1 MAAIWVVSEES
12 ALASTLAHHVD
23 ALGDVWLGSPEAASF
38 KGAPP
43 PDLLILCGVGDSSGR
58 NDALERVLSFVR
70 QIPQR
75 RRAAAPVLH
84 VANDTGSDGDGRL
97 ERLFDDRRLARLV
110 FPFDP
115 DDLQARALDLLRA
128 NDGPESLRERA
139 RKLWVTRE
147 VERLYAGL
155 DLPSLRQAVDPRN
168 AHRPILLIGEPGTRR
183 GLLARYVHNLAE
195 PARDAFVPFALRSLA
210 SGELENAVMTRTAS
224 RRVTAYLEDVDR
236 AGTTLQDELAHLLG
250 ASGAL
255 ALEPLRWIAAASSS
269 RGLSRSLR
277 DLAWLCVELPPLRS
291 RADEAALIEAA
302 FRSCAERLGRELT
315 LEPEALELLA
325 EYAWPGNLRELDL
338 VADATCA
345 AASGPR
351 IGPADLQIARGGG
364 FRAAPTTQLPAEP
377 EASSDEDLMLETL
390 AENGL
395 GEDELEQADLLDL
408 EELDPEPEPER
419 TALAA
424 ELAPA
429 QPPAARPEE
438 LSTASAGLSPRQL
451 VIPLA
456 QSIRAPLRA
465 FRTYA
470 NLVEQRPDDE
480 HVRRELRALV
490 EHDLGGLEETL
501 QRVERFARLG
511 PPEPRPFDLAAALG
525 AELDARQS
533 AARSKSL
540 VVLRELDAQA
550 PALVAD
556 ESQVRLA
563 IRSLLDLA
571 LRLVPQG
578 GDLYLGSAWRP
589 KGEGS
594 AAGHRILLR
603 FHSPEEVL
611 TGPSGEPDGEFLE
624 VVIARDLFE
633 RAGGSFAIDASGAQD
648 NVILVQLPG

>member
-23 ALGDVWLGSPEAASF
+23 ALGEVWLGSPEAASF
-38 KGAPP
+38 KSAPP
-43 PDLLILCGVGDSSGR
+43 PDLLILCGVSDSSDR
-58 NDALERVLSFVR
+58 NDALERVLAFVR

-84 VANDTGSDGDGRL
+84 VATDAESERDARL

-115 DDLQARALDLLRA
+115 DDLQARARDLLRA

-155 DLPSLRQAVDPRN
+155 DLPALRQAVDPRN

-195 PARDAFVPFALRSLA
+195 PARDAFVPFALRSQA

-224 RRVTAYLEDVDR
+224 RRVTAYLEEVDR
-236 AGTTLQDELAHLLG
+236 AEATLQDELAHLLG

-277 DLAWLCVELPPLRS
+277 DLAWLRVELPPLRA
-291 RADEAALIEAA
+291 RADKSSQIDAA
-302 FRSCAERLGRELT
+302 FRSCAERQGRELL
-315 LEPEALELLA
+315 LEPEARELLT
-325 EYAWPGNLRELDL
+325 EYAWPGNLRELDR
-338 VADATCA
+338 VAEATCA
-345 AASGPR
+345 AAAGPR
-351 IGPADLQIARGGG
+351 IGPEDLQIASGGAS
-364 FRAAPTTQLPAEP
+364 RSAPPTQLPVEP
-377 EASSDEDLMLETL
+377 EASSDEDLMLQTL
-390 AENGL
+390 AEDGL
-395 GEDELEQADLLDL
+395 GEAELEQADLLEL
-408 EELDPEPEPER
+408 EELEPEPELN
-419 TALAA
+419 ALEAD
-424 ELAPA
+424 LTPAPL
-429 QPPAARPEE
+429 PAARPEE
-438 LSTASAGLSPRQL
+438 SPAASSGLSPRQL

-533 AARSKSL
+533 AARLKSL

-550 PALVAD
+550 PPLVAD